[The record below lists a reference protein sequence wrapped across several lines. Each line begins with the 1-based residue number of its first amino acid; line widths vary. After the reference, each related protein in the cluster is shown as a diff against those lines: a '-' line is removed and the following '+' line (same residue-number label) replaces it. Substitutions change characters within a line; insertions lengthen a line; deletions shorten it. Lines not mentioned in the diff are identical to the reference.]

1 MMAMADMIVVVVVG
15 NFIAL
20 LGERMVVLGM
30 RRAGVQI
37 MIVKMHPDRVLFTAR
52 MNMHPHR
59 RRPGKLERN
68 NQQKDKCDQ
77 AAHALNATPAR
88 APNKPRRAAN
98 AAGFRGAPEY
108 SPLLAVRAALVR
120 V

>member
-15 NFIAL
+15 NVIAL
-20 LGERMVVLGM
+20 PGEYVVMFRM
-30 RRAGVQI
+30 RAGVKI
-37 MIVKMHPDRVLFTAR
+37 MVMKMHPDRMRITTR
-52 MNMHPHR
+52 MHMQAHR

-68 NQQKDKCDQ
+68 NQQKDQGDQ
-77 AAHALNATPAR
+77 AAHALNANPAR
-88 APNKPRRAAN
+88 ASNKPRRAAN